1 MKEVTVTGGQLIR
14 ARQKAIEMGRLANS
28 ITNGA
33 GNLAGFI
40 GEVVVADELNA
51 KHDNTYDYDLTL
63 NNTTRVDVKTKRCNS
78 KPLDTYDCS
87 ISAHGTKQ
95 KCDMYIFVR
104 VLNDF
109 SKAWILGKL
118 GKEEYFDRATF
129 FKKGMVA
136 PDNGFRFR
144 ADCYNVK
151 INMLESIDATHSV
164 S

>member
-14 ARQKAIEMGRLANS
+14 ARQKAVEMGRLANS

-63 NNTTRVDVKTKRCNS
+63 NNTTRVEVKTKRCNS

-95 KCDMYIFVR
+95 KCDMYVFVR

-109 SKAWILGKL
+109 SKAWILGKIM
-118 GKEEYFDRATF
+118 KDEYFEKAKYH
-129 FKKGMVA
+129 KKGELD
-136 PDNGFRFR
+136 PDNKFRFK

-151 INMLESIDATHSV
+151 IHQLDTVYGTE
-164 S
+164 

>member
-14 ARQKAIEMGRLANS
+14 ARQKAVEMGRLANS

-95 KCDMYIFVR
+95 KCDMYVFVR
-104 VLNDF
+104 VLNNF
-109 SKAWILGKL
+109 SKGWILGKIT
-118 GKEEYFDRATF
+118 KDDYFSKAKYH
-129 FKKGMVA
+129 KKGDLDD
-136 PDNGFRFR
+136 DNKFRYKTN
-144 ADCYNVK
+144 CYNVK
-151 INMLESIDATHSV
+151 ISDLDTLYGSK
-164 S
+164 